1 MISLTRL
8 VDFLLDPRMPQYLPY
23 VKLKQ
28 LRRSKPAE
36 IDVSHDS
43 PVLVA
48 LTFDIEYDFGSSAKE
63 ATFGAVEPFLQRLP
77 SFAKDSGAVFTLFI
91 QGDLVARFA
100 HYFQELQAGHE
111 LGLHGYA
118 HELWGSAKWFLP
130 HHPTHVNMRRELLE
144 QSLNCFADNNL
155 IRPTSFRAPD
165 LVADQ
170 DTLRLL
176 EEHEFIVDS
185 SAPSYYG
192 VPPAPTKLLG
202 AASKLIS
209 IPITVNPVPCFQTR
223 YFVPFT
229 FYEIFNMARLAAS
242 DDSHFIKYVGEVLAF
257 QVTAGVSPHLVFL
270 AHPWEFKEWTD
281 NRRLSYCSSHNY
293 DLLCR
298 KFSLLEE
305 RYQMRYVSM
314 KELSQLVS
322 AE

>member
-1 MISLTRL
+1 MISLARL

-28 LRRSKPAE
+28 LRRSKPAKT
-36 IDVSHDS
+36 DVSRDS

-63 ATFGAVEPFLQRLP
+63 ATFDAVEPFLQRLAT
-77 SFAKDSGAVFTLFI
+77 FAKDLEAVFTLFI

-100 HYFQELQAGHE
+100 RYFQELQAGHE

-118 HELWGSAKWFLP
+118 HELWGGAKWFLP
-130 HHPTHVNMRRELLE
+130 HRPTPLHARQELLK
-144 QSLNCFADNNL
+144 QGIKCFLDNHL
-155 IRPTSFRAPD
+155 TQPTSFRAPD
-165 LVADQ
+165 LVADI

-176 EEHEFIVDS
+176 EEHEFVVDS

-202 AASKLIS
+202 AASKLLS
-209 IPITVNPVPCFQTR
+209 IPITVNPNPRFRIR
-223 YFVPFT
+223 YSVPFT
-229 FYEIFNMARLAAS
+229 FYEVFNMAQLATS

-281 NRRLSYCSSHNY
+281 KRRPSYCSSHSY
-293 DLLCR
+293 ELLSR
-298 KFSLLEE
+298 KLSLLEE
-305 RYQMRYVSM
+305 KYRLRYVSM
-314 KELSQLVS
+314 KELSQSVS
-322 AE
+322 LE

>member
-1 MISLTRL
+1 MISLARL
-8 VDFLLDPRMPQYLPY
+8 IDFLLDPRMPQYLPY

-36 IDVSHDS
+36 TDVSRDS

-91 QGDLVARFA
+91 QSDLVARFA
-100 HYFQELQAGHE
+100 RYFQELQAGHE

-130 HHPTHVNMRRELLE
+130 HHPTSVNMRRELLE
-144 QSLNCFADNNL
+144 QSLKCFADNNL

-176 EEHEFIVDS
+176 EEHGFIVDS

-192 VPPAPTKLLG
+192 VAPAPTRLLG
-202 AASKLIS
+202 VTSNLLS
-209 IPITVNPVPCFQTR
+209 IPITVNPDPCFQTR

-229 FYEIFNMARLAAS
+229 FYEVFNMARLATS
-242 DDSHFIKYVGEVLAF
+242 DDSHFIKYVGKVLAF

-281 NRRLSYCSSHNY
+281 KRRPSYCSSHNY
-293 DLLCR
+293 DLLNR

-305 RYQMRYVSM
+305 RYQLRYVSM
-314 KELSQLVS
+314 KELSRSVS
-322 AE
+322 LE